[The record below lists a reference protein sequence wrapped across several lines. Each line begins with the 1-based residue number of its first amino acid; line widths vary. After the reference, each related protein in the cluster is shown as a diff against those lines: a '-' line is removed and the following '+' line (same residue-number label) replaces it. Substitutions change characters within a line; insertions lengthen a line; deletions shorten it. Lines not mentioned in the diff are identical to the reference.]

1 MFKEKEKEIIGK
13 VINTTWENNE
23 NRVKKVV
30 NNRQI
35 VYLVL
40 DIVYYT

>member
-30 NNRQI
+30 NNRQNI
-35 VYLVL
+35 ELKLY
-40 DIVYYT
+40 I